1 MSLSLRFFARSLRAK
16 QRIFMN
22 RWRRGF
28 EVAMWNSRLVAVFA
42 VIPSIAVGMALF
54 CINAIESL
62 RVLPA
67 LLRFADPTM
76 AMDQREAL
84 LKQGILRGDLGD

>member
-1 MSLSLRFFARSLRAK
+1 
-16 QRIFMN
+16 
-22 RWRRGF
+22 
-28 EVAMWNSRLVAVFA
+28 MWNSRLVAVFA

-84 LKQGILRGDLGD
+84 LK